1 MPDELKAAAEQAAAA
16 IAQFEQAHAL
26 AAVRTIRE
34 KQVPEARAVT
44 FFRAHGHLFDTRI
57 FNRLLDIIV
66 DSPCQFEI
74 LDLQVPTEN
83 ELPSTAFLK
92 VWSEDSH
99 QVAALTLKM
108 GELVAAEESGV
119 VVEEIDRQQVPRKL
133 KGQL

>member
-1 MPDELKAAAEQAAAA
+1 M
-16 IAQFEQAHAL
+16 
-26 AAVRTIRE
+26 AAVRAIRN

-57 FNRLLDIIV
+57 FNRLLDVIV

-74 LDLQVPTEN
+74 LEIQIPNEN
-83 ELPSTAFLK
+83 ELPSTAYVK

-108 GELVAAEESGV
+108 AELVAAEKTGV
-119 VVEEIDRQQVPRKL
+119 VVEEVDRQAVPRKHKEHL
-133 KGQL
+133 